1 MRLARSK
8 PRRRHL
14 EGADKRVTIL
24 LVSAWGMGGTI
35 RAALNQAGYLAANGY
50 DVEILSVFR
59 RRDEPFFGEFPPG
72 VEVTA
77 LSDLRR
83 GHEPKGW
90 LGAVRRR
97 LIEKDPMWYH
107 EDDRAYGE
115 FNQWVEF
122 QLARH
127 LRRRRTG
134 FLIGTRPGLNFLAAR
149 ISPPGMVTIGLE
161 QMHFEHH
168 FHRLKGAMR
177 NWYPKLGCLVVLT
190 ERDRNTYEG
199 HLTGRG
205 RLAVIPNTARELAG
219 PKADLSRRVLL
230 SAGRVTLQKGFDF
243 LVPAFAKIAD
253 RHPDWRLRICG
264 QGHLEKEL
272 RAQIDG
278 SGAAEQIDFEGPAD
292 MSEAMSNASIF
303 VLSSR
308 FEGFPL
314 ILLEA
319 MGKGMAVVA
328 YDCPTGPAD
337 IIDDHRNGLLV
348 SPPRDVD
355 ALSAAIDEMMR
366 DEELRRRCAAA
377 AMETARDYTIEAIG
391 PRWERLL
398 ADLWADPGPGQGAAV
413 GAGA

>member
-1 MRLARSK
+1 MARSR
-8 PRRRHL
+8 PRRRDS
-14 EGADKRVTIL
+14 EAAAKRATIL

-35 RAALNQAGYLAANGY
+35 RAALNQAGYLAQQGW

-59 RRDEPFFGEFPPG
+59 RRNEPFFGEFPPG
-72 VEVTA
+72 VKVTA
-77 LSDLRR
+77 LNDARSGHAPTGWR
-83 GHEPKGW
+83 GFLHK
-90 LGAVRRR
+90 R
-97 LIEKDPMWYH
+97 LIDKEPMWFD
-107 EDDRAYGE
+107 EEDRAYGE

-122 QLARH
+122 ELARH

-149 ISPPGMVTIGLE
+149 LSPPGMVTVGLE

-168 FHRLKGAMR
+168 NIELKRAMR
-177 NWYPKLGCLVVLT
+177 HWYPLLGCLVVLT
-190 ERDRNTYEG
+190 ERDRDTYDR
-199 HLTGRG
+199 HLKGRG

-219 PKADLSRRVLL
+219 PKADLSTPAVL

-243 LVPAFAKIAD
+243 LVPAFAKIAHK
-253 RHPDWRLRICG
+253 HPEWRLRICG
-264 QGHLEKEL
+264 RGHLEAEL
-272 RAQIDG
+272 RQQIEE
-278 SGAAEQIDFEGPAD
+278 SGAAGQIDFEGPAD
-292 MSEAMSNASIF
+292 MSVAMSEASIF

-337 IIDDHRNGLLV
+337 IVEDRRNGLLV
-348 SPPRDVD
+348 SPPRDID
-355 ALSAAIDEMMR
+355 ALSAAIDEMIG
-366 DEELRRRCAAA
+366 DEDLRRRCAPA
-377 AMETARDYTIEAIG
+377 AMQTAQRFTIEAIG
-391 PRWERLL
+391 PRWEELF
-398 ADLWADPGPGQGAAV
+398 AQLWAERS